1 MEIMNV
7 INPIMNLQNDEFI
20 FYQNKQ
26 TNKKGIDDHI

>member
-1 MEIMNV
+1 MNV

-20 FYQNKQ
+20 FLSKQ